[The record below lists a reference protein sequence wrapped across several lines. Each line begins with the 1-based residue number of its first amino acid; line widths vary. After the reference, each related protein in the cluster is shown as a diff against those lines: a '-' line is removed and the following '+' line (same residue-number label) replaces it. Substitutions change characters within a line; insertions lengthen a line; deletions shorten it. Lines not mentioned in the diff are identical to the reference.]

1 MSVKLTD
8 REEKDAGE
16 NASMCDTAATERRI
30 KIVEHENA
38 MLDDGNPD
46 ADVEIDGCRL

>member
-16 NASMCDTAATERRI
+16 KASMCDTAATESRN
-30 KIVEHENA
+30 KTVVLENA